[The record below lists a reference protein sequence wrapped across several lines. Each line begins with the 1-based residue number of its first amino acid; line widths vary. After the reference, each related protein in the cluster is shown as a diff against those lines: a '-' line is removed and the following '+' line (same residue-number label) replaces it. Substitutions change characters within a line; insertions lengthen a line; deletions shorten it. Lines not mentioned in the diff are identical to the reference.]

1 MMESGNIKYKRNVK
15 INSARFNTIYRGME
29 SRRKMSSFLAKGRKS
44 PTRARGFPPFVVHP
58 CFQAIQKNMADLQY
72 FGSMQT
78 AQGDVNIMLSIDEDI
93 PTAGMLTCFGTPAFP
108 AMGAEV
114 SIKRNYHEWKITI
127 RNVYRQA
134 NDRVFRAVLNPDE
147 QARVSNAWASLQP
160 AIGTAPE
167 APIQL
172 IGEWF
177 DPRDGQR
184 RRMSLYPASMAE
196 SVKAYT
202 CQNWEDFKSWAQR
215 VHDAGAV
222 AFRGQA
228 SSAWRLETSLH
239 RAGRTNLLR
248 YRNET
253 LQEFHSH
260 LEATGLHIDFEKP
273 AEFGRMVALAQHYGL
288 PTPLL
293 DWTQSPYIASWFAF
307 SDVLGEKVVKR
318 SDGSTLPQTDFV
330 RIYALT
336 PTFETRFSFASM
348 PALDDLVPFA
358 ALAKVTPRDNPRLYA
373 QQGRFVV
380 TNLGNLESYLVH
392 LAKIGQGDMLWAAD
406 VSKAETVKA
415 MKDLALMG
423 LSAATLF
430 PGLEGACRTLRHQ
443 MAVQSRSAKAEVP
456 LYPLFTSAPPVGQLP
471 LR

>member
-1 MMESGNIKYKRNVK
+1 
-15 INSARFNTIYRGME
+15 
-29 SRRKMSSFLAKGRKS
+29 
-44 PTRARGFPPFVVHP
+44 
-58 CFQAIQKNMADLQY
+58 MADLQY

-78 AQGDVNIMLSIDEDI
+78 SQGDVSLMLSIDEDASSVGKLI
-93 PTAGMLTCFGTPAFP
+93 CFGNAAFP

-114 SIKRNYHEWKITI
+114 DILRSFHEWKVSI
-127 RNVYRQA
+127 RHVYRQA
-134 NDRVFRAVLNPDE
+134 NQRTYKATLTPAE
-147 QARVSNAWASLQP
+147 QGRLMGTWAWLRPMIGGPSDGTLHLQ
-160 AIGTAPE
+160 GH
-167 APIQL
+167 
-172 IGEWF
+172 WF
-177 DPRDGQR
+177 DPLDQQHRAV
-184 RRMSLYPASMAE
+184 SLYPASMTQ
-196 SVKAYT
+196 SVQAYT

-228 SSAWRLETSLH
+228 SNSWRLETSLH
-239 RAGRTNLLR
+239 RAGRTNLFR

-260 LEATGLHIDFEKP
+260 LEATGLHIDVENPSDF
-273 AEFGRMVALAQHYGL
+273 ARMVALAQHHGL

-293 DWTQSPYIASWFAF
+293 DWTQSPYIAAWFAF
-307 SDVLGEKVVKR
+307 SDVLGEKVAKR
-318 SDGSTLPQTDFV
+318 TDGGVPLPPEFV

-336 PTFETRFSFASM
+336 PSFATRFTFASM
-348 PALDDLVPFA
+348 PGLDDLMPFA

-392 LAKIGQGDMLWAAD
+392 LAKMGQGEMLWAAD
-406 VSKAETVKA
+406 VPKGETVKA

-443 MAVQSRSAKAEVP
+443 MAVQSRSAPPDVSLLPIFA
-456 LYPLFTSAPPVGQLP
+456 SAAVPVGQPGQLP
-471 LR
+471 V